1 MQLRKPDGGYAL
13 VAQTVRIL
21 AATMFALLGM
31 AFGGCRPIERKV
43 IDGELN
49 TAFLAKLQAAAR
61 SGAPVTLSSY
71 GGDPEIAFAAAPII
85 DSYPGSVAIGRLCL
99 SSCAEFV
106 LPTKAHET
114 LLEQP
119 LIGFHGSDEIARWLA
134 SKTGEKE
141 PICGQARADSKQ
153 RRFQNNGWN
162 IEFWKEVAKRLRISS
177 AHNKS
182 APGKCASMV
191 MTHEISIWFPSSTQM
206 SQLLGLKTVSK
217 LCADKEICWR
227 WRIHDVVG
235 PREAFIV
242 GDDIYYMNDSENIES
257 LDPKSLNGRYF
268 VP

>member
-1 MQLRKPDGGYAL
+1 MQLRKPDGGCAL
-13 VAQTVRIL
+13 VEQPLRIL
-21 AATMFALLGM
+21 VPTMFALLGM
-31 AFGGCRPIERKV
+31 TFSGCRATERQV
-43 IDGELN
+43 IDGELDA
-49 TAFLAKLQAAAR
+49 AFVAKLQAAAK

-71 GGDPEIAFAAAPII
+71 GGDPKVAFAAAPII

-153 RRFQNNGWN
+153 RRYQNNGWN
-162 IEFWKEVAKRLRISS
+162 IEFWREVAKRLRISS

-182 APGKCASMV
+182 APGECASIV
-191 MTHEISIWFPSSTQM
+191 MTHEISIWFPSSIQM
-206 SQLLGLKTVSK
+206 SQLLGFKPVSK
-217 LCADKEICWR
+217 LCSDEEKCWHS
-227 WRIHDVVG
+227 RIHYIVE
-235 PREAFIV
+235 PREAFMV
-242 GDDIYYMNDSENIES
+242 GDDIFYITETKNIER
-257 LDPKSLNGRYF
+257 LDPKTLNGKY
-268 VP
+268 VSP